1 MIQCR
6 SLSGYVTEVG
16 LGTNPF
22 IWYGIAL
29 LLLLELAFVCL
40 PFVHVAFSTSKQRT
54 RQGDQVLF
62 LQRQNAGYEDGY
74 WSVPAGVMHRRT
86 AHDEV

>member
-1 MIQCR
+1 MIQCC
-6 SLSGYVTEVG
+6 SLSGYVTEIG

-22 IWYGIAL
+22 FWYGIAL

-54 RQGDQVLF
+54 RQGIGSCSSSA
-62 LQRQNAGYEDGY
+62 RT
-74 WSVPAGVMHRRT
+74 PAMRT
-86 AHDEV
+86 GTGPSPLG